1 MQQYNTHYFEFY
13 DISSYLSQP
22 KKIEC
27 IEGGSISYNSLDS
40 LKISASLTVNIS
52 KDEVFSA
59 KKIRIYCIING
70 ISSLLGTFLVA
81 TPSSEFEV
89 QVQSIDVT
97 CYSTLWPVKV
107 NKCEGRYF
115 ISKGTNVVNEVK
127 RILVNYGYT
136 VNIPD
141 SIKTTS
147 VDQEFCIGTSYLEI
161 INSLLDS
168 IGYSSLYEDLEG
180 NYCAREYI
188 LPENRVAEVIY
199 DSDDIDNILE
209 TKCKSELDLF
219 NIPNKF
225 IRYVNDPEVELA
237 AIYTNTYGVT
247 GTESTAIIN
256 VDAQEVRDVA
266 DYDTLYLLCKK
277 AAAEATSVY
286 HKVTIYT
293 AINPAHLYLNCIQ
306 LNHYKCRGK
315 YIETSWEIELSTGG
329 TMTHNLREEI
339 AC

>member
-22 KKIEC
+22 QKIEC

-52 KDEVFSA
+52 NDETFSA
-59 KKIRIYCIING
+59 KKIRIYCVLNG
-70 ISSLLGTFLVA
+70 MSSPLGTFLIA
-81 TPSSEFEV
+81 TPSSDFEV
-89 QVQSIDVT
+89 VQSIDVT

-107 NKCEGRYF
+107 NKCDERYF
-115 ISKGTNVVNEVK
+115 IPKGTNVVNEVK
-127 RILVNYGYT
+127 RLLLGYEYT
-136 VNIPD
+136 VNIP
-141 SIKTTS
+141 SSSKTTS
-147 VDQEFCIGTSYLEI
+147 IDQEFKIGTSHLEI

-168 IGYSSLYEDLEG
+168 IGYSSLYEDFEG

-188 LPENRVAEVIY
+188 LPENRETEIIY
-199 DSDDIDNILE
+199 DKDDIDNILE
-209 TKCKSELDLF
+209 INCKSELDLF

-225 IRYVNDPEVELA
+225 IRYVNDPEIELA
-237 AIYTNTYGVT
+237 AIYTNIYGVT
-247 GTESTAIIN
+247 GTERTGIVN
-256 VDAQEVRDVA
+256 VDAREVKDVA

-277 AAAEATSVY
+277 AAAEATSIY

-293 AINPAHLYLNCIQ
+293 AINPEHLYLNCIQ
-306 LNHYKCRGK
+306 LNHHQCRGK

-329 TMTHNLREEI
+329 TMTHHLREEI